1 MMKYTLIT
9 KTGKVLVFTVKAAG
23 EIYQQAYGG
32 TLYTPQDLAWESLRK
47 KFESTPA
54 MMDVLIRMKDK

>member
-1 MMKYTLIT
+1 MRYTLIT

-32 TLYTPQDLAWESLRK
+32 TLYTPQDIAWERLK
-47 KFESTPA
+47 EKFESTPE
-54 MMDVLIRMKDK
+54 MMDVLIRMRNR